1 MGHLR
6 PSPALALAAVWA
18 VSAISAPAR
27 AQGQP
32 EAQTQS
38 QNPSEAP
45 AAADTAKAAAK
56 AASVWTLGGQATVV
70 DQSDFGVP
78 GAFRGANSLS
88 PARQSR
94 ETVDLTLYGGLRP
107 WRGAEV
113 FISPEVDQGFGLS
126 DTLGVAGFLS
136 GEAYKVGKD
145 VPYIRLQRLFF
156 RQTIDLGGAAE
167 PADSTLISFANKATH
182 DKLVFTAGKL
192 GVGDV
197 FDTNT
202 YAHDPRGDFLN
213 WSLIDTGTF
222 DYAADAWGYS
232 YGATLEW
239 YVGDWTLRGGGF
251 SMSKVP
257 NGENLESN
265 FSQFQLVG
273 ELERRYRLAGRE
285 GRLRATV
292 FESRARFGD
301 FADALR
307 EGQATGQTPDLSLVR
322 RYRGH
327 AGVSLDWEQPVADD
341 AGVFARAGYADGHQ
355 QAYEFTDIDR
365 TAAFGLSLQG
375 KRWGRP
381 DDTVGVAGVLNDISQ
396 DFRAYLAAGGL
407 GILVGDGQLPH
418 YQTER
423 IMETYY
429 SFKTTSFAHVSL
441 DYQYVANPAY
451 DRVRGPV
458 SVIGVRLHVQGM
470 VP

>member
-1 MGHLR
+1 MGLGMGHPRRSRRLVLAT
-6 PSPALALAAVWA
+6 ALALVA
-18 VSAISAPAR
+18 SPLLAR
-27 AQGQP
+27 AQTQGP
-32 EAQTQS
+32 APGPSSDPAQ
-38 QNPSEAP
+38 
-45 AAADTAKAAAK
+45 AKADPEPDSLWALNA
-56 AASVWTLGGQATVV
+56 QATVV
-70 DQSDFGVP
+70 DQSDFGVS
-78 GAFRGANSLS
+78 GGFRGANSLS
-88 PARQSR
+88 PAKQSR
-94 ETVDLTLYGGLRP
+94 ETVDFTLYGGLHP
-107 WRGAEV
+107 WKGAEIW
-113 FISPEVDQGFGLS
+113 ISPEIDQGFGLS

-136 GEAYKVGKD
+136 GEAYKVGQAT
-145 VPYIRLQRLFF
+145 PYIRLQRLFF
-156 RQTIDLGGAAE
+156 RQTIDLGGGTGE
-167 PADSTLISFANKATH
+167 KTDADLFTFAGDHTR
-182 DKLVFTAGKL
+182 DRLVFTAGKI

-197 FDTNT
+197 FDTNA

-232 YGATLEW
+232 YGAALEG

-265 FSQFQLVG
+265 FAQFQLVG

-285 GRLRATV
+285 GKLKITA

-307 EGQATGQTPDLSLVR
+307 QGEATGQTPDLSLVR

-327 AGVSLDWEQPVADD
+327 AGASLDWEQPVADD

-355 QAYEFTDIDR
+355 QAFEFTDIDR

-381 DDTVGVAGVLNDISQ
+381 DDTVGVAGVVNDISQ

-407 GILVGDGQLPH
+407 GILIGDGQLPH

-423 IMETYY
+423 IVEAYY
-429 SFKTTSFAHVSL
+429 SLKATSFAHVSL
-441 DYQYVANPAY
+441 DYQYVENPAY

-458 SVIGVRLHVQGM
+458 SVVGVRLHVQGM
-470 VP
+470 AP

>member
-1 MGHLR
+1 MGLGMGHPRRSRRLVLAT
-6 PSPALALAAVWA
+6 ALALVA
-18 VSAISAPAR
+18 SPLLAR
-27 AQGQP
+27 AQ
-32 EAQTQS
+32 TQG
-38 QNPSEAP
+38 PAP
-45 AAADTAKAAAK
+45 APSSDPAQAKADPKPDSLWALNA
-56 AASVWTLGGQATVV
+56 QATVV
-70 DQSDFGVP
+70 DQSDFGVS
-78 GAFRGANSLS
+78 GGFRGANSLS
-88 PARQSR
+88 PAKQSR
-94 ETVDLTLYGGLRP
+94 ETVDLTLYGGLHP
-107 WRGAEV
+107 WKGAEIW
-113 FISPEVDQGFGLS
+113 ISPEIDQGFGLS

-136 GEAYKVGKD
+136 GEAYKVGQAT
-145 VPYIRLQRLFF
+145 PYIRLQRLFF
-156 RQTIDLGGAAE
+156 RQTIDLGGGAGE
-167 PADSTLISFANKATH
+167 KTDADLFSFAGDHTR
-182 DKLVFTAGKL
+182 DRLVFTAGKI

-197 FDTNT
+197 FDTNA

-232 YGATLEW
+232 YGATLEG

-265 FSQFQLVG
+265 FAQFQLVG

-285 GRLRATV
+285 GKLKITA

-307 EGQATGQTPDLSLVR
+307 QGEATGQTPDLSLVR

-327 AGVSLDWEQPVADD
+327 AGASLDWEQPVADD

-355 QAYEFTDIDR
+355 QAFEFTDIDR

-381 DDTVGVAGVLNDISQ
+381 DDTVGVAGVVNDISQ

-407 GILVGDGQLPH
+407 GILIGDGQLPH

-423 IMETYY
+423 IVEAYY
-429 SFKTTSFAHVSL
+429 SLKATSFAHVSL
-441 DYQYVANPAY
+441 DYQYVENPAY

-458 SVIGVRLHVQGM
+458 SVVGVRLHVQGM
-470 VP
+470 AP